1 MNGLLE
7 QMTEKALKLNVP
19 LSVQLDLT
27 YRCNERCVHCYLDHD
42 DHGEMT
48 TAEIKHLLKEMA
60 DAGVFILTLSGGE
73 IFLRKDFFELLEYAR
88 RTLMFCVKL
97 KTNAMLIRER
107 EAARIRDLGVES
119 VQISIYSHRPEV
131 HDAITLVPGSLKRSL
146 DAVRFLKSQGLRVV
160 IANVLM
166 TQNMQDYPAVRA
178 LAAELGVDCTLDPT
192 ITPMM
197 DGDRSVLSLGV
208 DQTALR
214 QVFRDASLVGDVEE
228 FCAISTNP
236 DEDALENLPCSAG
249 HTSCYVSPYGDVFP
263 CVQFPLPTGNVRK
276 QRFIDIWRHSDAMND
291 VRSIR
296 VKDLTTCTS
305 CSHVSSCSRCPG
317 LAFLEGNM
325 RGPSSQD
332 CERSYARTGVPSA
345 NMLAK
350 KRAGAGQD
358 LGQTNLGRAN
368 LVQIRVLPTS
378 VATSATSA
386 TA

>member
-1 MNGLLE
+1 MSGLLE
-7 QMTEKALKLNVP
+7 EMTRKALKANVP

-48 TAEIKHLLKEMA
+48 TAEIKHLLDEMA
-60 DAGVFILTLSGGE
+60 EAGVFILTLSGGE
-73 IFLRKDFFELLEYAR
+73 IFLRKDLFDLLEYAR

-97 KTNAMLIRER
+97 KTNAIMIRER

-146 DAVRFLKSQGLRVV
+146 DAVRFLKSQGLRVI

-166 TQNMQDYPAVRA
+166 TQNMQDYPGVRA
-178 LAAELGVDCTLDPT
+178 LAAELGVECTLDPT

-208 DQTALR
+208 DQNALR
-214 QVFRDASLVGDVEE
+214 QVFRDASLVGDVDE
-228 FCAISTNP
+228 FCAVSTNP

-249 HTSCYVSPYGDVFP
+249 HTSCYVSPYGDVYP

-276 QRFIDIWRHSDAMND
+276 RRFIDIWRHSDAMND

-296 VKDLTTCTS
+296 LKDLTTCTS
-305 CSHVSSCSRCPG
+305 CSHVTSCTRCPG
-317 LAFLEGNM
+317 LAFMEGNM

-332 CERSYARTGVPSA
+332 CEKSFIRTGVPSA

-350 KRAGAGQD
+350 KRPGANQSPGPAH
-358 LGQTNLGRAN
+358 LGHAS
-368 LVQIRVLPTS
+368 LVQIRVLPRS
-378 VATSATSA
+378 AGTSAA
-386 TA
+386 GALA

>member
-146 DAVRFLKSQGLRVV
+146 DAVRFLKSQGLRVI

-178 LAAELGVDCTLDPT
+178 LATELGVDCTLDPT

-208 DQTALR
+208 DQSALR

-305 CSHVSSCSRCPG
+305 CSHVASCSRCPG

-350 KRAGAGQD
+350 KRAGAGQNP
-358 LGQTNLGRAN
+358 GQTNLGRAD
-368 LVQIRVLPTS
+368 LVQIRVLPANVGT
-378 VATSATSA
+378 AATSA